1 MKKNILKNDPQVQ
14 LALLKEIL
22 FDDDCLKNMINNK
35 SDNTLKAVQNF
46 FNDQNDNEDDNSSII
61 TNGKRQAKIN
71 MTLAPNV
78 KDLDR

>member
-1 MKKNILKNDPQVQ
+1 MRKNLLKNDPQAQ

-22 FDDDCLKNMINNK
+22 FDDDCLKSVMNNK

-46 FNDQNDNEDDNSSII
+46 FNDHNDNEDDNASII

-78 KDLDR
+78 KDLNE